1 MWCLLTFSVVQWG
14 VKYLWFGWKSQNIA
28 SVWNTDAKTWD
39 IHTKARPAS
48 KNYCA
53 AKTQRAANLAAC
65 VFWSTSFFRSVSPSC
80 FPSLC
85 DQNACS
91 LWHLCNG
98 YVFLSAVKNKAR
110 VTSRQRLSSFYRADV
125 SLKDTW
131 ERRAMEAL
139 CAEKQEIINIAVIS
153 VQLCSDKNSKDVFFP
168 PSSVMRPAW
177 QRMDVSW

>member
-1 MWCLLTFSVVQWG
+1 MKCLLTFSVVQWG
-14 VKYLWFGWKSQNIA
+14 AKYLWFGWKSQNIA
-28 SVWNTDAKTWD
+28 GVWNTDAKTWD

-48 KNYCA
+48 ENYCVG
-53 AKTQRAANLAAC
+53 KTQRAATLAAR

-85 DQNACS
+85 DQNAYS
-91 LWHLCNG
+91 LWHLCKE
-98 YVFLSAVKNKAR
+98 YVSLSAVKNKDR

-139 CAEKQEIINIAVIS
+139 CAKKREIINIAVIL
-153 VQLCSDKNSKDVFFP
+153 VQLRSDKNSKDVFFFS
-168 PSSVMRPAW
+168 SSVMRPAW